1 MKEIKTPWAGFESW
15 LTPRIPAGFS
25 ARREG
30 RNALLWLLLP
40 GGICLALY
48 GMRFLSA
55 YESLYT
61 RLNGKRVLGEMAL
74 MPEFGQ
80 LIQWNRWAVILPLL
94 WALFQGINYNLYH
107 RQVTKSIYLMRRLP
121 DRWEFLR
128 RCWTLPLLMAAG
140 TAVMYLL
147 LLGVCAWIYF
157 GVTPK
162 ECIPAD
168 QWQRLWTV
176 WIGGFLCWN

>member
-25 ARREG
+25 PRREG
-30 RNALLWLLLP
+30 VGALVWLLLP
-40 GGICLALY
+40 GVVCLALY
-48 GMRFLSA
+48 GMRFLGA
-55 YESLYT
+55 YENLYT
-61 RLNGKRVLGEMAL
+61 RLNGKRVLAEMAL

-94 WALFQGINYNLYH
+94 WALFQGINYNFYH

-121 DRWEFLR
+121 DRWEFAR
-128 RCWTLPLLMAAG
+128 RCWTLPLLMATG

-157 GVTPK
+157 GVTPQ